1 MNDLMSGGLHRAW
14 KDDLVT
20 ALNPPR
26 GAGPFHLIDVAGGTG
41 DVAFRAVAAGG
52 SGTRVTVVDI
62 NAEMLSVG
70 RERAFERGL
79 DDAVAFVEG
88 NAEALP
94 LPDRTFDAYSIAF
107 GIRNVPR
114 IEAALAEAHRV
125 LRAGGRFV
133 CLEFSTVDVPG
144 LDALYDLYSFNV
156 IPTLGRIVA
165 DDADAYRYLVESIRR
180 FPRPQAFADMMQAA
194 GFRRVSFRPMSG
206 GIVAL
211 HSGWRL

>member
-1 MNDLMSGGLHRAW
+1 
-14 KDDLVT
+14 
-20 ALNPPR
+20 
-26 GAGPFHLIDVAGGTG
+26 
-41 DVAFRAVAAGG
+41 
-52 SGTRVTVVDI
+52 
-62 NAEMLSVG
+62 
-70 RERAFERGL
+70 
-79 DDAVAFVEG
+79 
-88 NAEALP
+88 
-94 LPDRTFDAYSIAF
+94 
-107 GIRNVPR
+107 
-114 IEAALAEAHRV
+114 V